1 MSRAIVSGVSG
12 EAYKSLAGVTWP
24 AMRRYADRFGAEFV
38 GEELKQIPR
47 PVSWAKLPAIAA
59 ALSRYDEVLW
69 LDADVCVRLASR
81 NIFEEFSGNH
91 SVAACWLS
99 DENGR
104 GHFNAGVLLSRRPFL
119 EAIVLAAMQDD
130 CVYHNWWEQ
139 AAINRLASSGRIDI
153 QRIGEEWN
161 SWRGTRP
168 EIVPQFRHA
177 CGFQTM
183 ADRVAWLSGRGE
195 EMNDKC
201 QEART

>member
-12 EAYKSLAGVTWP
+12 EAYRAVSGVTWP
-24 AMRRYADRFGAEFV
+24 AMRRYADQCGAEFV
-38 GEELKQIPR
+38 GVELRQIPR

-59 ALSRYDEVLW
+59 ALSRCDEVLW
-69 LDADVCVRLASR
+69 LDADVCVRAASR
-81 NIFEEFSGNH
+81 NVFNEFDEGR

-99 DENGR
+99 DENGL
-104 GHFNAGVLLSRRPFL
+104 GHFNAGVLLARKPFI

-130 CVYHNWWEQ
+130 CVHHNWWEQ
-139 AAINRLASSGRIDI
+139 AAINRLAKCGRIDI

-168 EIVPQFRHA
+168 DIVPQFRHA

-183 ADRVAWLSGRGE
+183 ADRFAWLAGE
-195 EMNDKC
+195 K
-201 QEART
+201 R